1 MSKGLFIAI
10 EGGEGAGKST
20 HSKRLAEYIESL
32 GFEVM
37 LTREPGG
44 TPTAEK
50 IRNILLD
57 PDITDMPDETEALL
71 FAAAR
76 ADHAINKMRPAI
88 ERGVIVI
95 CDRYIDSSVAYQGA
109 ARGLGVDKIREL
121 SEWATEQLLPDF
133 TIYLDVPAE
142 AGEERMDGIDRMEIQ
157 SREFHFAVHQAFRD
171 IAAQSKR
178 PNIVIDA
185 TAPKNDVANAV
196 RTAVEHLFADLKS

>member
-20 HSKRLAEYIESL
+20 HSKRLAEYLESL
-32 GFEVM
+32 GHEVM

-57 PDITDMPDETEALL
+57 PDITDMPDETESLL

-95 CDRYIDSSVAYQGA
+95 CDRYIDSSVAYQGI
-109 ARGLGVDKIREL
+109 ARGLGEQKIREL

-142 AGEERMDGIDRMEIQ
+142 AGEQRMDGIDRMEIQ

-171 IAAQSKR
+171 IAAHSKR

-185 TAPKNDVANAV
+185 TAPKDEVAAAV
-196 RTAVEHLFADLKS
+196 RAAIEPLVQLL

>member
-20 HSKRLAEYIESL
+20 HSKRLAEYLESL
-32 GFEVM
+32 GYEVM
-37 LTREPGG
+37 VTREPGG

-57 PDITDMPDETEALL
+57 PEITDMPDETEALL

-76 ADHAINKMRPAI
+76 ADHAINKMRPAL

-109 ARGLGVDKIREL
+109 ARGLGVERIREL

-171 IAAQSKR
+171 IAAASVR
-178 PNIVIDA
+178 PSVVIDA
-185 TAPKNDVANAV
+185 TAPKDEVAAAV
-196 RTAVEHLFADLKS
+196 RTAIEPLLK

>member
-1 MSKGLFIAI
+1 MSRGLFIVI

-20 HSKRLAEYIESL
+20 HSKRLAEYLESL
-32 GFEVM
+32 GHEVM

-95 CDRYIDSSVAYQGA
+95 CDRYIDSSVAYQGI
-109 ARGLGVDKIREL
+109 ARGLGAERIRDL
-121 SEWATEQLLPDF
+121 SEWATERLLPDF

-142 AGEERMDGIDRMEIQ
+142 AGEARMDGIDRMEIQ

-171 IAAQSKR
+171 IAASSSR
-178 PNIVIDA
+178 PNVVIDA
-185 TAPKNDVANAV
+185 TAPKDDVAAAV
-196 RTAVEHLFADLKS
+196 RAAVDPFVKSL

>member
-20 HSKRLAEYIESL
+20 HSKRLAEFLESL
-32 GFEVM
+32 GHEVM

-57 PDITDMPDETEALL
+57 PEITDMPDETEALL

-76 ADHAINKMRPAI
+76 ADHAINKMRPAL
-88 ERGVIVI
+88 ERGIIVI

-171 IAAQSKR
+171 IAASSGR
-178 PNIVIDA
+178 PNVVIDA
-185 TAPKNDVANAV
+185 TAPKDDVAAAV
-196 RTAVEHLFADLKS
+196 RAAVEQLLK